1 MAVAV
6 LEPTF
11 AEAKVEYAAL
21 ADCRDLLVTTAFKG
35 EYEEPVIVIE
45 ELQH

>member
-1 MAVAV
+1 VAVAV

-11 AEAKVEYAAL
+11 AEARVEYAEL

-35 EYEEPVIVIE
+35 EYGEPVIVIE